1 MATIKEHSNKS
12 SMMKRRSRYVQG
24 GVTTLLKKRLGWWER
39 FDNIAKNDI
48 TDIEVYITTD
58 YANRP
63 DLIAV
68 DYYDDAQL
76 AWIVLQYNDIVDIK
90 DELIPGAT
98 ITIPSKQR
106 VYYSILT
113 HSIKVQPK

>member
-1 MATIKEHSNKS
+1 
-12 SMMKRRSRYVQG
+12 MK
-24 GVTTLLKKRLGWWER
+24 K
-39 FDNIAKNDI
+39 DDI
-48 TDIEVYITTD
+48 TDIRVYITSD

-63 DLIAV
+63 DLIAS

-76 AWIVLQYNDIVDIK
+76 AWIVLQYNAIVDVK
-90 DELIPGAT
+90 EVLIPGMT

-113 HSIKVQPK
+113 HSIRPHPK